1 MRSQRSGIEDLFTKR
16 VTVDGVTQRVPSKR
30 AERGGLRWRARFVDD
45 EGREVTKAF
54 GRKVDAQA
62 WIDEQTAARIT
73 GTYVD
78 PRSGKVTF
86 ASYYKEWSSDQVW
99 VPGTR
104 RAMDLAANSVTFGDV
119 AFGDLKPSHVQA
131 WVKAMQD
138 KPLAASTIRT
148 RFNNVRGVIRSA
160 VADRVIG
167 FDVTLTVKIPRVGKR
182 EKADDDGLIIPEAG
196 EVGALLSE
204 AEDKFAAFI
213 GLCAFAGLRLGE
225 AAALKVSDI
234 DFMRKQIRVDR
245 QVQRANGGQVEI
257 RPPKYGSNR
266 TVYVPDGLINLLSE
280 HVRVHVPGDNPDR
293 WMFPGKGEHPLHQN
307 SVGYLWRKARRKAGV
322 SVETR
327 LHDLR
332 HFYASGLIYAG
343 CDPVTVQRAMGHKS
357 ATVTLNTYSH
367 KWPKAEDRTRNAAT
381 AMFAEAVPAA
391 AYPLRTAGS

>member
-73 GTYVD
+73 GTHVD

-104 RAMDLAANSVTFGDV
+104 RAMDLAANSGTFGDA

-131 WVKAMQD
+131 WVKAVQD

-167 FDVTLTVKIPRVGKR
+167 FDVTLTVKLPRVGKR
-182 EKADDDGLIIPEAG
+182 ER
-196 EVGALLSE
+196 
-204 AEDKFAAFI
+204 
-213 GLCAFAGLRLGE
+213 RLTTTG
-225 AAALKVSDI
+225 
-234 DFMRKQIRVDR
+234 
-245 QVQRANGGQVEI
+245 
-257 RPPKYGSNR
+257 
-266 TVYVPDGLINLLSE
+266 
-280 HVRVHVPGDNPDR
+280 
-293 WMFPGKGEHPLHQN
+293 
-307 SVGYLWRKARRKAGV
+307 
-322 SVETR
+322 
-327 LHDLR
+327 
-332 HFYASGLIYAG
+332 
-343 CDPVTVQRAMGHKS
+343 
-357 ATVTLNTYSH
+357 
-367 KWPKAEDRTRNAAT
+367 
-381 AMFAEAVPAA
+381 
-391 AYPLRTAGS
+391 